1 MNQNHIHVLVV
12 EPEKQPYAKEIP
24 SSLESLQHE
33 VGGYI
38 EAVYPFT
45 EPVALICNDESKL
58 NGSPL
63 NRALRD
69 DEGHIYDIMAGTFLV
84 VGLGDDNFTSLSPE
98 LMQKFTE
105 RFKNPELFAKINGKL
120 VVTAMP
126 EIQDVSTCQ
135 NKPSY
140 FPLYPHT
147 AAYARAHNE
156 LEAYRISNR
165 ANYQC
170 KEAIEGAIREHFDGM
185 HLNGDA
191 ASGVIQ
197 AYGMERVMHVL
208 ANTVQFQDWDGRYS
222 RRNKE
227 WAKTIPNH
235 NSDTVRCGYILN
247 SHPVVINGMIDI
259 VREEAQRH
267 QTMGRKEPPARPSV
281 RDKLRQNVPD
291 HKPAAPKKREPER

>member
-33 VGGYI
+33 VEGCI
-38 EAVYPFT
+38 QATYPFA
-45 EPVALICNDESKL
+45 EPVALICDEEGKL

-69 DEGHIYDIMAGTFLV
+69 NEGHIYDIMAGTFLV
-84 VGLGDDNFTSLSPE
+84 VGLGEDHFTSLAPE
-98 LMQKFTE
+98 LVQ
-105 RFKNPELFAKINGKL
+105 RFAEHFKTPELFAKINGKL
-120 VVTAMP
+120 VVTPMP
-126 EIQDVSTCQ
+126 ETQDVPICQ
-135 NKPSY
+135 IKPSH

-147 AAYARAHNE
+147 AAYAREHNE
-156 LEAYRISNR
+156 LEAYRAFNR

-191 ASGVIQ
+191 ASEVIQ

-208 ANTVQFQDWDGRYS
+208 ANTVQLQDWDGRYS

-267 QTMGRKEPPARPSV
+267 QTMDRKEPPARPSV
-281 RDKLRQNVPD
+281 RGKLRQNVPD
-291 HKPAAPKKREPER
+291 HKHAAPKKREPER

>member
-1 MNQNHIHVLVV
+1 MRQESIHILVV

-33 VGGYI
+33 VGGCI
-38 EAVYPFT
+38 QATYPFA
-45 EPVALICNDESKL
+45 EPVALICDEEGKL

-69 DEGHIYDIMAGTFLV
+69 NEGHIYDIMAGTFLV
-84 VGLGDDNFTSLSPE
+84 VGLGDDDFTSLSPE

-105 RFKNPELFAKINGKL
+105 RFKNPELLAKINGKL

-126 EIQDVSTCQ
+126 EIQDISTCQ

-147 AAYARAHNE
+147 AAYARKQHE
-156 LEAYRISNR
+156 LEAYRASNR

-170 KEAIEGAIREHFDGM
+170 KEAIEEAIREHFDGIR
-185 HLNGDA
+185 LNSEA
-191 ASGVIQ
+191 ANEVIQ

-208 ANTVQFQDWDGRYS
+208 ASTVQLQDWDGRYS

-227 WAKTIPNH
+227 WAKTIPNY

-247 SHPVVINGMIDI
+247 SHPVVTNGMIDI
-259 VREEAQRH
+259 VREEAQRQ
-267 QTMGRKEPPARPSV
+267 QTMGRKEPPVRPSV